1 MARLG
6 DKTVLLIGAGGLGS
20 PVALALA
27 HAGARLVVLD
37 DDVVSLSNLQR
48 QVLFRTADVGL
59 PKAEVAATRLAA
71 VAPWA
76 TVRARRARFTP
87 ETALELLRGVDLVV
101 DGSDNFPTR
110 FLANDACV
118 LAGKPLV
125 HGGILG
131 FTGQTLLVD
140 PGRSACYRC
149 LFEAPPP
156 AGSVPSCAEAGVLG
170 ALCGAVGGAMAG
182 LALRVLAGDRS
193 GAGVLTVVDA
203 LAGRTRAVA
212 IGRDPACAVCG
223 EAPSIRALDAGRYL
237 EPAACGREG

>member
-1 MARLG
+1 MARG
-6 DKTVLLIGAGGLGS
+6 DGKVLLIGAGGLGS

-27 HAGARLVVLD
+27 RAGAGLVVLD
-37 DDVVSLSNLQR
+37 DDLVSLSNLQR
-48 QVLFRTADVGL
+48 QVLFRTADVGRT
-59 PKAEVAATRLAA
+59 KAEAAAGRLAA
-71 VAPWA
+71 VAPG
-76 TVRARRARFTP
+76 ARVEVLRRRFTP
-87 ETALELLRGVDLVV
+87 ETALDLVAGVDLVV

-118 LAGKPLV
+118 LGGKPLV

-149 LFEAPPP
+149 LFEDLPP

-170 ALCGAVGGAMAG
+170 ALCGTVGGLLAG
-182 LALRVLAGDRS
+182 MALRVLAGDRS
-193 GAGVLTVVDA
+193 GAGTLAVFDA
-203 LAGRTRAVA
+203 LAGRSRRVA

-223 EAPSIRALDAGRYL
+223 EAPVIRTLEPGRYV
-237 EPAACGREG
+237 EPAACGW